1 MEQMVSRI
9 ITSFPEWERL
19 RNDYKEKNILISR
32 ILANLMP
39 VATVN
44 QTLFLT
50 FSGKPENKKAVEE
63 AYAKNRLELQSIF
76 ASVFGTS
83 LVSSSEKL
91 DQQKLFWLKELVETY
106 SPKGVG
112 FSIFKWKI

>member
-39 VATVN
+39 VAIVN

-50 FSGKPENKKAVEE
+50 FSGKPENKK